1 MLSKII
7 VLFTQNSF
15 KKYFF
20 NTSWLFIERILKLIF
35 NLVIISML
43 TRLLGPKNF
52 GLLSYSQSFVG
63 IFIAFSTL
71 GLESILVKEL
81 IRRKNETDQIL
92 GTVFIIKLSASFLAL
107 LILFII
113 TIYTNDSEARLLI
126 NIIGFTL
133 IFQSLNLGMD
143 TYFQAN
149 VKSRLSV
156 ISNLGVFV
164 LSSILKLILIGFK
177 FDLIYFAYAIV
188 LDSVLVFI
196 GYLIIYNHLNISI
209 YSLKFDK
216 KLAIY
221 FLKSG
226 WPMMLVALGVFLYT
240 RVDQIMIRYFLD
252 DKNVGYYS
260 AALRVSEFFNF
271 IPLLIVQSIFPKI
284 IKEHNKENQR
294 AYRGLLL
301 NVYKIVVWI
310 SIPIILITVTFREL
324 IINILYGPDFSYS
337 SDILLILIL
346 NLLLFAIGSVNTKI
360 LYVENYE
367 IKYMKRSIL
376 GVVTN
381 IFLNFILIPLFG
393 ELGAAYST
401 LITLISI
408 HYIYDL
414 FDEDLH
420 KFFMLKIK
428 CFIPNSKILK

>member
-1 MLSKII
+1 
-7 VLFTQNSF
+7 
-15 KKYFF
+15 
-20 NTSWLFIERILKLIF
+20 
-35 NLVIISML
+35 ML
-43 TRLLGPKNF
+43 TRFLGPKNF

-81 IRRKNETDQIL
+81 VRKNNDTNKIL
-92 GTVFIIKLSASFLAL
+92 GTVFIIKLCASFLAL
-107 LILFII
+107 LILLIS
-113 TIYTNDSEARLLI
+113 TLYTNETEVRLLI
-126 NIIGFTL
+126 NIIGFML

-156 ISNLGVFV
+156 ICNLGVFV
-164 LSSILKLILIGFK
+164 LSSILKLLLIVFK

-188 LDSVLVFI
+188 LDSALVFI

-221 FLKSG
+221 FLKTG
-226 WPMMLVALGVFLYT
+226 WPMMFVALGVFLYT

-284 IKEHNKENQR
+284 VKERNKKNEG
-294 AYRGLLL
+294 AYRDLLL
-301 NVYKIVVWI
+301 IIYKIVVWV
-310 SIPIILITVTFREL
+310 SIPFVLIIATFRES

-337 SDILLILIL
+337 SDILLILIS
-346 NLLLFAIGSVNTKI
+346 NLLLYAIGSVNTKI

-393 ELGAAYST
+393 EIGAAYST
-401 LITLISI
+401 LITLFSI

-414 FDEDLH
+414 FDEDLN

-428 CFIPNSKILK
+428 CFIPNSKISK